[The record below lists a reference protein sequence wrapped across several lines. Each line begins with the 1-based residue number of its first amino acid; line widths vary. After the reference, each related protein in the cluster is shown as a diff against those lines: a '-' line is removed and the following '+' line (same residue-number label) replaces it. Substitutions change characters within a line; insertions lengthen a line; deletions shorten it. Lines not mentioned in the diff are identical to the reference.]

1 MTKMASEKKINKRPA
16 SAKLSIIMSNSRLKN
31 LTNKINNEK
40 DKLDSSRH
48 QVVIDQSVEE

>member
-40 DKLDSSRH
+40 EKLDSSRQ

>member
-1 MTKMASEKKINKRPA
+1 MTKMTSEKKINKRPA

-40 DKLDSSRH
+40 EKLDSSRQ